1 MARGENNVR
10 HAQAPP
16 TRAASAVY
24 ASLAAQVLCLAALVT
39 FELVRGR
46 SLAAQLAAFDGRP
59 RGAEAE
65 AVVGA
70 VTLFAVLILL
80 LGVATIACAT
90 AYTTWLI
97 RARHVGDRHAPAGPV
112 AAAWLIP
119 GVNLVAPVL
128 LVNAL
133 WRDSL
138 PPGGRRRRRLVLLA
152 AWWASWLTTL
162 ALVTV
167 RLPLET
173 PADGLTGVGVPELV
187 ALSAAALLCAATV
200 REITAAQ
207 CAARGVA
214 VPTLLRLRR
223 PATPPESAPLGQAS

>member
-10 HAQAPP
+10 YAQAPP

-24 ASLAAQVLCLAALVT
+24 ASLAAQILCLSALVT

-80 LGVATIACAT
+80 LGVATIACAA
-90 AYTTWLI
+90 AYTTWLV
-97 RARHVGDRHAPAGPV
+97 RARHVGHRHAPSGPV

-128 LVNAL
+128 LVDAL
-133 WRDSL
+133 WRGSL
-138 PPGGRRRRRLVLLA
+138 PPDGRRRRWLVLLA

-173 PADGLTGVGVPELV
+173 SGGLTGVGVPELV
-187 ALSAAALLCAATV
+187 ALSVAALLCAATV
-200 REITAAQ
+200 REITAVQ